1 VRGCGL
7 GAGERRGT
15 AASLSREVGRGGG
28 ASRGEREGKKRE
40 RSRVERREKMEG
52 RAWASGGRRIVGPA
66 EADARGWMHGGGG
79 GRARE
84 RRKGRPSFCLD
95 FILFRSIDRD
105 RDLLLPA
112 RAMESTK
119 R

>member
-1 VRGCGL
+1 L
-7 GAGERRGT
+7 AQASEEERRRACRGRSGG
-15 AASLSREVGRGGG
+15 AAAPREGSERGRKGRGVGL
-28 ASRGEREGKKRE
+28 SDGK
-40 RSRVERREKMEG
+40 KMEG
-52 RAWASGGRRIVGPA
+52 RAWASGGRRVVGPA
-66 EADARGWMHGGGG
+66 EADARGWMQGGGG